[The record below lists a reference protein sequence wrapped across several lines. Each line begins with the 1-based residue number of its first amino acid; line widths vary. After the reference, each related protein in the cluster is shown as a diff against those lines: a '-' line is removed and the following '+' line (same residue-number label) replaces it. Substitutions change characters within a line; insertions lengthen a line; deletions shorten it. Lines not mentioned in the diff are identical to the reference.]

1 MRNVISPDKPVT
13 IVRRRVGTRILP
25 GIAAL
30 CAAAATCWA
39 VAQPLSPS
47 PGPSPEQIVTARQ
60 AGLAMS
66 AALLGTMK
74 VALDRGAT
82 ADTQAYQAGG
92 LSRWAR
98 ALPGMFPAGTGPEAV
113 SVATHAR
120 TEVWTQ
126 RAAFDKSADELIA
139 ATAKLREL
147 AREGDTTGL
156 KNQIIVVQDAC
167 ESCHQT
173 FRKK

>member
-1 MRNVISPDKPVT
+1 MPEVMGPRAGRLPHAQRDETSYLFCGGFMRNVISPDKPVT

-82 ADTQAYQAGG
+82 AETQAYQAGG
-92 LSRWAR
+92 LSRW
-98 ALPGMFPAGTGPEAV
+98 
-113 SVATHAR
+113 
-120 TEVWTQ
+120 
-126 RAAFDKSADELIA
+126 
-139 ATAKLREL
+139 
-147 AREGDTTGL
+147 
-156 KNQIIVVQDAC
+156 
-167 ESCHQT
+167 
-173 FRKK
+173 